1 MSVEE
6 HKAIQRRVY
15 ELFSSGNQEALEEVI
30 APDAVDRNAQPG
42 LAPGLEG
49 VRQTLGMFR
58 AAFPDLRIS
67 AEDMLAEGDRV
78 AARITATGTHRGE
91 FQGLPPTGKQVTISG
106 IEIVRIAN
114 GRVVERWGQFDNLG
128 MLQQMGALPAPGQ
141 QAQG

>member
-15 ELFSSGNQEALEEVI
+15 ELFSGGNLEALEEVI
-30 APDAVDRNAQPG
+30 APDAVDHNAQPG
-42 LAPGLEG
+42 LAAGLAG

-58 AAFPDLRIS
+58 AAFPDLRFT
-67 AEDMLAEGDRV
+67 AEDLLAEGDRV
-78 AARITATGTHRGE
+78 ATRVTATGTHRGE

-114 GRVVERWGQFDNLG
+114 GKVVERWGQFDFLG
-128 MLQQMGALPAPGQ
+128 LLQQLGAIPAPGQ
-141 QAQG
+141 APS